1 MENTETI
8 MEQHHRQMFEIY
20 KEMSEELKD
29 QIKNEISPNATTIKT
44 KITHG
49 KNRLNLVLDNWNFYM
64 KTETTLEYLKFHL
77 QECLKDLNAAEQIP
91 INTSTIQANENAMG
105 KMAAEIK
112 RSKS

>member
-1 MENTETI
+1 MEHTETI
-8 MEQHHRQMFEIY
+8 LEQHHRQMFEIY

-29 QIKNEISPNATTIKT
+29 QMQNEISPNAITIKT

-49 KNRLNLVLDNWNFYM
+49 KSRLNMVLDSWNFYM

-91 INTSTIQANENAMG
+91 INTSTIEANNNAMK
-105 KMAAEIK
+105 KMAAQIK
-112 RSKS
+112 TS